1 MTSTSVSLSAM
12 LRPTAMRPKT
22 LPLSLEAAE
31 DGKLRRTAWVGM
43 ETRHVTSTAGAWLSR
58 IRRQTSAQIES
69 CLFFQYLLPF
79 LSFLN
84 VHEFK
89 NYFVYFFF
97 KRSCFLFFK
106 CLLQSFKLV
115 CLS

>member
-12 LRPTAMRPKT
+12 LRPTALRPKT

-31 DGKLRRTAWVGM
+31 DGKLRRTVWVG
-43 ETRHVTSTAGAWLSR
+43 TDTGHVTATARARLSR
-58 IRRQTSAQIES
+58 IRRQTSSAQIES

-79 LSFLN
+79 PSFLN
-84 VHEFK
+84 LHEFK
-89 NYFVYFFF
+89 NCFVYFFQEIM
-97 KRSCFLFFK
+97 FLFFK

-115 CLS
+115 CLI

>member
-1 MTSTSVSLSAM
+1 M

-69 CLFFQYLLPF
+69 CLFFQYFYHFLPSSMCMN
-79 LSFLN
+79 LKIISFIFFQEIMFF
-84 VHEFK
+84 VFQVSFAEF
-89 NYFVYFFF
+89 
-97 KRSCFLFFK
+97 
-106 CLLQSFKLV
+106 
-115 CLS
+115 